1 MFVKGEN
8 ICVFPW
14 RPGGTVPPALVPS
27 RAEGSF
33 SDKQGQKRRA
43 GQRAP
48 GWSRGAVAGAER
60 APPGRVTLPACTT
73 ADGLRGSRDGPQ
85 AGTTLKL
92 LSTVCTVRVHG
103 LGWVEQGWGRW
114 RQQGMPASR
123 AGQPEE
129 LLAMPAIVRPW
140 EAVCKNHQPGCA
152 CKRCPW
158 LGCDHT
164 FTDAFGP
171 EGKE

>member
-33 SDKQGQKRRA
+33 SDKQGQRRRA

-48 GWSRGAVAGAER
+48 GWSRGAVAGAEW

-92 LSTVCTVRVHG
+92 LSTLCTVRVHG

-114 RQQGMPASR
+114 RQQRCAMGLPALVS
-123 AGQPEE
+123 AFSSTLQICSTELFQLPQHQPECAE
-129 LLAMPAIVRPW
+129 PRNARF
-140 EAVCKNHQPGCA
+140 PGWA
-152 CKRCPW
+152 
-158 LGCDHT
+158 
-164 FTDAFGP
+164 A
-171 EGKE
+171 